1 MKRKASIP
9 TSALP
14 STSPLLSNKLVPA
27 GAPSATLTEAG
38 GSIMAEESTT
48 VGQTN
53 KSQSVTKEIKTSN
66 FPNYFYTPK
75 ENAFDAKR

>member
-1 MKRKASIP
+1 MPAGG
-9 TSALP
+9 P
-14 STSPLLSNKLVPA
+14 STA
-27 GAPSATLTEAG
+27 LTDAG

-53 KSQSVTKEIKTSN
+53 KSASVTKDLKPTN

>member
-14 STSPLLSNKLVPA
+14 KTSPLLNKMVPS
-27 GAPSATLTEAG
+27 GGPSAALTEAG

-53 KSQSVTKEIKTSN
+53 KSASVKKDLKPTV